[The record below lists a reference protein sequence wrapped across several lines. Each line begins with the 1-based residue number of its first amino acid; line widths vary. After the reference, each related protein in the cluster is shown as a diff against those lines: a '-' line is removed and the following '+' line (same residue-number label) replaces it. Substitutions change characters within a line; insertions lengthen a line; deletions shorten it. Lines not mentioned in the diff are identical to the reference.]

1 MKTQINQLIN
11 GSKNII
17 RNEEDPKY
25 LTAKRATS
33 HVGYAGSN
41 RDYRNEIAARVYA
54 ENGDTLN
61 IVVRGIS
68 LTLNISRSLSGK
80 SWTWSCELTED
91 QYKALG
97 GWHTDGTLKK
107 YELAIYQDC
116 EVCLYSFTRKSE
128 AAQWR
133 QSWMEYLDESFVEIL

>member
-1 MKTQINQLIN
+1 MKTQIDQLIN

-17 RNEEDPKY
+17 RNLEDTKY
-25 LTAKRATS
+25 LTAKQATS
-33 HVGYAGSN
+33 HIGYAGTN
-41 RDYRNEIAARVYA
+41 REQRNEIAYRVYA

-61 IVVRGIS
+61 IIARGIN

-80 SWTWSCELTED
+80 SWSWSCELTED

-97 GWHTDGTLKK
+97 GWHTDGTLKS
-107 YELAIYQDC
+107 YSLTITGDC
-116 EVCLYSFTRKSE
+116 EVILYSFTRKSE

-133 QSWMEYLDESFVEIL
+133 QSWMEYLDESYITIL